1 MATLENKRAFK
12 GMVGNV
18 VFRNYRGKPIVQSR
32 PTHVKQ
38 TTATQKSAS
47 EFGKCSRWAKQ
58 LRLGLTPFLV
68 GQTDSAL
75 YQRFTA
81 AIYNAVKS
89 NTALPKGERSPLNSD
104 MASLQG
110 FEFNTHSP
118 FATYFKPTI
127 AAQRNANNEV
137 VLTIQD
143 IDPSTDIVFP
153 DGCTTAKLVVV
164 IYATNFSDTTTPLM
178 FHSIIPIAQNS
189 TLPAQELLRTP
200 SIPEGYL
207 VLAAAKLLYYTPNLL
222 TESTPL
228 NTKDF
233 SPAMVVLAEAIL

>member
-1 MATLENKRAFK
+1 MATLENKRAFN

-32 PTHVKQ
+32 PTQVKQ
-38 TTATQKSAS
+38 TIATQKSAS
-47 EFGKCSRWAKQ
+47 EFGNCSRWAKQ

-68 GQTDSAL
+68 GQADSAL

-104 MASLQG
+104 MASLQE

-137 VLTIQD
+137 VLTLTD
-143 IDPSTDIVFP
+143 VDPTTDIVFP

-164 IYATNFSDTTTPLM
+164 VYATNFSDTTTPLM
-178 FHSIIPIAQNS
+178 FHTILPIAKNT
-189 TLPAQELLRTP
+189 TLPAQQLLQTP
-200 SIPEGYL
+200 PIPEGYL
-207 VLAAAKLLYYTPNLL
+207 VLAAAKMLYYTPNLL
-222 TESTPL
+222 TESTTL
-228 NTKDF
+228 NSKDF
-233 SPAMVVLAEAIL
+233 SPAMVLLATAVL